1 LISKFRDKLNLNM
14 ILKSKKDNKYNL
26 NIKTNFIIDNNTLNN
41 NIKINDFYNGNII
54 NPINKDYST
63 CQHYIH
69 DLFTTR
75 FIEQQ

>member
-1 LISKFRDKLNLNM
+1 MNNEINQ
-14 ILKSKKDNKYNL
+14 
-26 NIKTNFIIDNNTLNN
+26 IDDINYLRLFKIVINEQEMKNYYQNN

-69 DLFTTR
+69 DLFKLH
-75 FIEQQ
+75 FIQQQ